1 MKSIQAPNT
10 NTHMDKFSRAL
21 LAKMDTELQRISIE
35 TENHLQQAEQSF
47 YLMDS
52 ILKEL
57 KEFFITHNF
66 QDEKEE
72 IIFFKEVKP
81 MFLRELIYYN
91 ELYETEAHKPIGSA
105 EEQKHYY
112 MRILE
117 SKATYFDRNKH
128 IYNYYRRGISN
139 LDELW
144 FLRKNLYASEVPV
157 YMLDM
162 DLTFTTPNS
171 FILSK
176 LQAYEKLLAYLKQQ
190 INPPALHVTQDQS
203 TPDRKSQLTWTDS
216 KSALI
221 ELAYALQAR
230 GAINFGKG
238 DVIQVVNV
246 LEAAFNVNVGN
257 PYRVFHGMLI
267 RKKSRH
273 PFLDDLTV
281 SLDRMLDQKDE

>member
-1 MKSIQAPNT
+1 MESIQAPNT
-10 NTHMDKFSRAL
+10 TNMDKFSRAL
-21 LAKMDTELQRISIE
+21 LTKMDTELQRIFIE

-52 ILKEL
+52 ILKKL
-57 KEFFITHNF
+57 KEFFITYKF

-72 IIFFKEVKP
+72 IIFFKEIKP
-81 MFLRELIYYN
+81 MFLRELIFYN
-91 ELYETEAHKPIGSA
+91 ELYETEAHKPIGS
-105 EEQKHYY
+105 EEELKHYY
-112 MRILE
+112 IKILE
-117 SKATYFDRNKH
+117 AKATYFDRNKH
-128 IYNYYRRGISN
+128 VYNYYRRGISN

-144 FLRKNLYASEVPV
+144 FLRKNLHASEVPV

-162 DLTFTTPNS
+162 DLTFTTPKS

-176 LQAYEKLLAYLKQQ
+176 LQAYEKLCAHLNQQ
-190 INPPALHVTQDQS
+190 INPPIATNIQNQTS
-203 TPDRKSQLTWTDS
+203 FSNKNQLTWTDT